1 MAEVMTTIARINPI
15 LKEWYLPG
23 LLMQLPQDYAFY
35 SEVKA
40 APPDVIRGKY
50 GVFAVQTGR
59 NQGGGPRPE
68 NAILP
73 DPGSVEYNQMR
84 VNVAYEHQLFSITQ
98 QAIEAAKTDRA
109 SFAAQLDAQIEG
121 AMDAMARRCSR
132 WMCISDSS
140 GCVGNVGVTVASL
153 TAQLVDGPQG
163 FATQHLEL
171 GMVID
176 ILVRATG
183 ATIVNGNGRTITAI
197 DNTAKTITLD
207 AAGGV
212 VTTAVGQGVYL
223 ERSRNSAPMGI
234 LGIISDVD
242 PATINGTGVAA
253 LQNTPVAGNPWFK
266 SIVGR
271 NPAAAGTPRPLT
283 LSDLQSIWLTIYT
296 RSGARKASE
305 YVLWSRPE
313 LWDEYGQLLI
323 PDRRYAAVDVKMDG
337 GFPALEFNSIKF
349 KYDRDFAPGNIY
361 FHNKETTVLLQMGT
375 GPNWVEGPNGQVL
388 WWVLDALSYK
398 ACLYWFHTLA
408 VRYRNRNG
416 VLADLRQGEITSQ

>member
-1 MAEVMTTIARINPI
+1 MSEVMTTISRINPI

-59 NQGGGPRPE
+59 NQGGGPRSE
-68 NAILP
+68 NSILP
-73 DPGSVEYNQMR
+73 DPGSVEYNSMR

-98 QAIEAAKTDRA
+98 QAIEAAKSDRA

-132 WMCISDSS
+132 WMCMGDSS
-140 GCVGNVGVTVASL
+140 GCLANCGTTAASL
-153 TAQLVDGPQG
+153 TVQLADGPQG
-163 FATQHLEL
+163 FATQHLEV
-171 GMVID
+171 GMVLD
-176 ILVRATG
+176 ILTRSSG
-183 ATIVNGNGRTITAI
+183 ATIVNGNGRTIQSI
-197 DNTAKTITLD
+197 DHAAKTIVLD
-207 AAGGV
+207 TAGGV
-212 VTTAVGQGVYL
+212 VTTASTHGVYL
-223 ERSRNSAPMGI
+223 ERSRNVAPMGI
-234 LGIISDVD
+234 LGIIDD
-242 PATINGTGVAA
+242 RNPTTINSTGVAN
-253 LQNTPVAGNPWFK
+253 LQNTDIATNAWFK
-266 SIVGR
+266 AIR
-271 NPAAAGTPRPLT
+271 ATNPAGAGTARPLT
-283 LSDLQSIWLTIYT
+283 LSDLQSVWLTIYT

-313 LWDEYGQLLI
+313 LWDEYGQLLV

-337 GFPALEFNSIKF
+337 GFPALEFNSIKW
-349 KYDRDFAPGNIY
+349 KYDRDFAPGNVY